1 MLASISQT
9 TSPIDLSTQPSHI
22 LVIFPKLE
30 KLPKKYS
37 IPGEIVLEK
46 LLLRRGMQLSD
57 LIKTPVSSNLEHG
70 ELCTWAML
78 DNELSVFEQYECL
91 RKGLKFLLAENPAEI
106 HISVHG
112 TSPQR
117 KLFSELVIYVAW
129 INGVILPIRKSEP
142 AKKPLKKIHLHN
154 YEDEDGFLLQ
164 RAVAEGNLLARGLT
178 MLPPN
183 ELTPK
188 TYREQI
194 KRLAESE
201 GWKYQ
206 EFDFDT
212 LKQMG
217 AGAFVAVAQGSSNP
231 NDAAIVHLQNT
242 CNGGGAKKHV
252 AIVGKGICFDTG
264 GHNLKSARYMQGMHE
279 DMNGSAVAL
288 GILLAAAR
296 AEIPVQIDCWL
307 AIAQNHLSPNAY
319 KQNDI
324 IAALNKTSIEIV
336 HTDAEGRLVLAD
348 TLNLAANLKPNL
360 IIDFATLTGSMVTAI
375 GSRYSGV
382 LTNREDLAQR
392 AITAGKLSGERV
404 CLFPMDKDYEEDL
417 ESEVADIKQ
426 CTLDSN
432 FDHILAARFLSRF
445 VNDVPW
451 LHMDLSASNH
461 KGGLGAVD
469 SDITGFGVHWGVEF
483 LKTLR

>member
-1 MLASISQT
+1 MLASLSQT
-9 TSPIDLSTQPSHI
+9 NSPLDLSTQPSHI

-30 KLPKKYS
+30 KFPKKFEV
-37 IPGEIVLEK
+37 PGESVLEK
-46 LLLRRGMQLSD
+46 LLVRREMQLPD
-57 LIKTPVSSNLEHG
+57 LLKAPISANLENG
-70 ELCTWAML
+70 ELCTWVML
-78 DNELSVFEQYECL
+78 DTELSVFEQHGHL
-91 RKGLKFLLAENPAEI
+91 RKGLKLLLAENPTEI
-106 HISVHG
+106 YISVHG
-112 TSPQR
+112 TSPQ
-117 KLFSELVIYVAW
+117 KKKFAELITYITW
-129 INGVILPIRKSEP
+129 LNGAILPIRKSEP
-142 AKKPLKKIHLHN
+142 AKKSLKSIFLHN
-154 YEDEDGFLLQ
+154 YEGNENFLQQ

-194 KRLAESE
+194 KKLAEYE
-201 GWKYQ
+201 GWKYE

-217 AGAFVAVAQGSSNP
+217 AGAFVAVAQGSSEP
-231 NDAAIVHLQNT
+231 NDAAIIHLQN
-242 CNGGGAKKHV
+242 NFKQSRSQKHI

-288 GILLAAAR
+288 GILLAATR
-296 AEIPVQIDCWL
+296 SEIPIRIDCWL

-324 IAALNKTSIEIV
+324 ITALNKISIEIV
-336 HTDAEGRLVLAD
+336 HTDAEGRLILAD
-348 TLNLAANLKPNL
+348 TLNLAANLKPDL

-375 GSRYSGV
+375 GSRYSGI
-382 LTNREDLAQR
+382 LTNRDDLAQK
-392 AITAGKLSGERV
+392 AITAGKISGERV
-404 CLFPMDKDYEEDL
+404 CVFPMDKDYEEDL
-417 ESEVADIKQ
+417 ESKVADIKQ

-432 FDHILAARFLSRF
+432 VDHILAANFLSRF
-445 VNDVPW
+445 VNDLPW

-461 KGGLGAVD
+461 KDGLGAVD
-469 SDITGFGVHWGVEF
+469 SDITGFGVNWGIEF
-483 LKTLR
+483 LKTL

>member
-1 MLASISQT
+1 
-9 TSPIDLSTQPSHI
+9 
-22 LVIFPKLE
+22 
-30 KLPKKYS
+30 
-37 IPGEIVLEK
+37 
-46 LLLRRGMQLSD
+46 
-57 LIKTPVSSNLEHG
+57 
-70 ELCTWAML
+70 
-78 DNELSVFEQYECL
+78 
-91 RKGLKFLLAENPAEI
+91 
-106 HISVHG
+106 
-112 TSPQR
+112 
-117 KLFSELVIYVAW
+117 
-129 INGVILPIRKSEP
+129 
-142 AKKPLKKIHLHN
+142 
-154 YEDEDGFLLQ
+154 
-164 RAVAEGNLLARGLT
+164 
-178 MLPPN
+178 
-183 ELTPK
+183 
-188 TYREQI
+188 
-194 KRLAESE
+194 
-201 GWKYQ
+201 
-206 EFDFDT
+206 
-212 LKQMG
+212 
-217 AGAFVAVAQGSSNP
+217 
-231 NDAAIVHLQNT
+231 
-242 CNGGGAKKHV
+242 
-252 AIVGKGICFDTG
+252 
-264 GHNLKSARYMQGMHE
+264 MQGMHE